1 MAAHDRLLGE
11 AAHSEGQPLEAV
23 AELGAH
29 DVVQDGV
36 DGLQMRKGTSLFCSV
51 FSHDMTATHHIYLL
65 LVLYTSCY
73 VNEVF
78 RCGTGRTHV
87 HCKSVNYGVSLRI
100 TADQIAKM

>member
-51 FSHDMTATHHIYLL
+51 FFHDVTATHNIYLL
-65 LVLYTSCY
+65 LVIVYFMLC
-73 VNEVF
+73 
-78 RCGTGRTHV
+78 
-87 HCKSVNYGVSLRI
+87 
-100 TADQIAKM
+100 

>member
-65 LVLYTSCY
+65 LVCNCILYVMLMRSSGA
-73 VNEVF
+73 VPAA
-78 RCGTGRTHV
+78 RTF
-87 HCKSVNYGVSLRI
+87 
-100 TADQIAKM
+100 TARA